1 MIFQT
6 DPYVMLMA
14 SLPAVG
20 PLLTGKAP
28 PINRVRL
35 DERLRQLSA
44 EDAKELDAMAA
55 ILSWGRLDIGDEDA
69 AFVTRA
75 ERLMETVHAPDL
87 RAALNDRLE
96 LRTVIAALRRRHAG
110 QEAPAEGE
118 VWGYGRYAE
127 QIRRNWALPD
137 FGLAR
142 TFPWINPARERL
154 EAGDPAGLERI
165 VLQAAWDS
173 VGRYAPGHEFDKEAV
188 AFYVARWSLADR
200 WSSYDPETAAI
211 RFAELIDEAYANAEL
226 PEAA

>member
-35 DERLRQLSA
+35 DERLKQLSA
-44 EDAKELDAMAA
+44 EDAAELDAMTA
-55 ILSWGRLDIGDEDA
+55 ILSWSRLDIADEDA
-69 AFVTRA
+69 IFVARA
-75 ERLMETVHAPDL
+75 EKLMESIHAPDL
-87 RAALNDRLE
+87 RDALRDRLE
-96 LRTVIAALRRRHAG
+96 LRTLVAALRRRHAG
-110 QEAPAEGE
+110 HEAPAEGE
-118 VWGYGRYAE
+118 VWGFGRYTE

-142 TFPWINPARERL
+142 TFPWLNHARERL

-173 VGRYAPGHEFDKEAV
+173 VSRYVPGHEFDKEAV

-200 WSSYDPETAAI
+200 WSTYDAEIAAI